1 MSRPYLYPLPVRI
14 WHWINTLIIITLT
27 ITGIE
32 LRILGSG
39 LFLKYGHIVSLHKYL
54 GFALLAS
61 YIFWFFYYLLSGGLK
76 RYYFI
81 HIKDVKGM
89 PKQALFYIF
98 YMFRGMKNP
107 FTPSIDEKFNPL
119 QKLTYLSVMLVL
131 MPVIIITG
139 IMFSDVLY
147 FLNYIKIIGGLRVL
161 DAIHV
166 VTGYLFVVYL
176 LVHIY
181 MSTLGRRV
189 FSHIKTMFT
198 GYEEE
203 KD

>member
-1 MSRPYLYPLPVRI
+1 
-14 WHWINTLIIITLT
+14 
-27 ITGIE
+27 
-32 LRILGSG
+32 
-39 LFLKYGHIVSLHKYL
+39 
-54 GFALLAS
+54 
-61 YIFWFFYYLLSGGLK
+61 
-76 RYYFI
+76 
-81 HIKDVKGM
+81 
-89 PKQALFYIF
+89 ALFYIF

-189 FSHIKTMFT
+189 FSLIKTMFN